1 MDIEQQN
8 GAADKPST
16 ASPVTAHISAEGLAR
31 RRFGKAGIGAS
42 GVLLTLVS
50 QPGMASGVCKAPSGS
65 LSGGLISHKG
75 PAVACT
81 GKSPGYWK
89 NHSSWPSSCSTSAKF
104 NSVFYCAGLNQN
116 SYGAAKTTLKL
127 ILSHQ
132 SFDSSNLG
140 MHMCATYLNIQSGRI
155 GFLTV
160 AELQKI
166 WYDWQRYGYYAPTA
180 GVKWNAAQIVMYLT
194 TTMD

>member
-8 GAADKPST
+8 GAADKPSM
-16 ASPVTAHISAEGLAR
+16 ASPVSGQISATGLAR

-50 QPGMASGVCKAPSGS
+50 QPGMACDICKAPSGS
-65 LSGGLISHKG
+65 LSGGLKSHTG
-75 PAVACT
+75 PAVACS
-81 GKSPGYWK
+81 GVSPGYWK
-89 NHSSWPSSCSTSAKF
+89 NHTSWPSGCSTTTKF
-104 NSVFYCAGLNQN
+104 RDVFNCQGLNMATF
-116 SYGAAKTTLKL
+116 GADKTTLML

-132 SFDSSNLG
+132 RFDPSNLG

-155 GFLTV
+155 GFMNVDDLK
-160 AELQKI
+160 KI

-180 GVKWNAAQIVMYLT
+180 GVKWDAARIVQYLT
-194 TTMD
+194 ATMS